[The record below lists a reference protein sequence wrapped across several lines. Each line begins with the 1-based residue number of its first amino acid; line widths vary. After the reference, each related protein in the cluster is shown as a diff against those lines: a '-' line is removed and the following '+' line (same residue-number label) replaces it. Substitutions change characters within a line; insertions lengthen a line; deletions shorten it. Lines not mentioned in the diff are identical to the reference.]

1 MENTALEVLR
11 LGFQMQPSDEAEVK
25 VVELR
30 PILCEALEN
39 VIAINTTLKHLS
51 FAVIRKT
58 DKISYAEVGL
68 CKSIDSPITL
78 LPIHILLPILQHSCS
93 LKELDISG
101 CNLHEPVT
109 RMAVVSFL
117 ENNQSISHLH
127 LLSSPV
133 LDDNIDIC
141 KDLYVHCL
149 ATRHLQN
156 FV

>member
-39 VIAINTTLKHLS
+39 VIAINATLKHLS

-58 DKISYAEVGL
+58 DKMSYAEVGL

-78 LPIHILLPILQHSCS
+78 LPIHILYYPFFSTVVLSKNWTLVAATFRNLLLELLLFRFLKTTSPS
-93 LKELDISG
+93 LISIF
-101 CNLHEPVT
+101 
-109 RMAVVSFL
+109 SFP
-117 ENNQSISHLH
+117 
-127 LLSSPV
+127 LSWM
-133 LDDNIDIC
+133 II
-141 KDLYVHCL
+141 
-149 ATRHLQN
+149 
-156 FV
+156 